1 MKSSVAVAAVAVLL
15 LSSCSVTEEMGQW
28 FAGLKEEEWEPIQD
42 LEYPT
47 SVSEVAWRWEVPEG
61 NDTPRVGAIPVT
73 GGVGAVLDDG
83 IIALSAETGGEMWSY
98 QVSGSEV
105 FKATS
110 SDGRYFV
117 LQIMDSED
125 EDAPPRMIILDLETG
140 EPVEDY
146 LLGGGA

>member
-1 MKSSVAVAAVAVLL
+1 
-15 LSSCSVTEEMGQW
+15 
-28 FAGLKEEEWEPIQD
+28 
-42 LEYPT
+42 
-47 SVSEVAWRWEVPEG
+47 
-61 NDTPRVGAIPVT
+61 
-73 GGVGAVLDDG
+73 
-83 IIALSAETGGEMWSY
+83 MWSY

-125 EDAPPRMIILDLETG
+125 EDAPPRMVILDLETG

-146 LLGGGA
+146 LLDGGADSTGMARGWLKNINGERWVTASEEGLTAFALGSDHAVWEVKDVVKCDENMGSIDGMITGEKVEGWRE

>member
-1 MKSSVAVAAVAVLL
+1 MKSSIAVASVAVLL
-15 LSSCSVTEEMGQW
+15 LSSCSVTEEVGQW

-61 NDTPRVGAIPVT
+61 NDTSSVEVIPVA

-105 FKATS
+105 FSAGS
-110 SDGRYFV
+110 S
-117 LQIMDSED
+117 
-125 EDAPPRMIILDLETG
+125 
-140 EPVEDY
+140 EPFSS
-146 LLGGGA
+146 